1 MERADII
8 NHLIKTYNYKSYL
21 EIGYGNGY
29 TFDKVD
35 APTKI
40 GVDGGKGTPAD
51 DTIVV
56 RMRSEDYFKM
66 AATQGGAKYDIIFID
81 GSHLQ
86 EDVEKDVTSAL
97 EFLNENGSIVMHDCN
112 PPNKFFQ
119 ERQQSPHVGGWCGD
133 VWKAFVKLRVARED
147 IEMCV
152 VNTDYGCGVVRFGNQ
167 SPLKIDTEKDLTY
180 ENFEQN
186 REDWLHL
193 ISVEDFLESHE

>member
-8 NHLIKTYNYKSYL
+8 NHLIKTYDYKSYL

-29 TFDKVD
+29 TFDKVI

-40 GVDGGKGTPAD
+40 GVDGGRGLNPV
-51 DTIVV
+51 DTTAI

-66 AATQGGAKYDIIFID
+66 VSIQGDTKYDIIFID
-81 GSHLQ
+81 GSHLR
-86 EDVEKDVTSAL
+86 EDVEKDVTSSL

-119 ERQQSPHVGGWCGD
+119 EREQSPHVSGWMGD
-133 VWKAFVKLRVARED
+133 VWKAFVKFRTIRED

-152 VNTDYGCGVVRFGNQ
+152 VDTDYGCGVVRFGKQNV
-167 SPLKIDTEKDLTY
+167 LKIDIEKDLVY
-180 ENFEQN
+180 ESFEQN
-186 REDWLHL
+186 REEWLNL
-193 ISVEDFLESHE
+193 ISIEDFLARYR